1 LYALGVR
8 LKHGIHVPR
17 PANWTG
23 PSGNVFEQPDLGQS
37 YIDKAFELGYK
48 PKVDE
53 ESYYWQVYRE

>member
-1 LYALGVR
+1 
-8 LKHGIHVPR
+8 
-17 PANWTG
+17 
-23 PSGNVFEQPDLGQS
+23 VFEQPDLGQS